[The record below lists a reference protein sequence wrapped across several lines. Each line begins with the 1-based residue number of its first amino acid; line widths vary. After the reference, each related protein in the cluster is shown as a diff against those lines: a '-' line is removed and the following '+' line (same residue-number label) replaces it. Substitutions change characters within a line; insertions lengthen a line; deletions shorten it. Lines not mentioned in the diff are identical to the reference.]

1 MLIVV
6 PSAEI
11 RQQQTLLLRF
21 KEQLPS
27 LSNPSGSVPVLL
39 VLLMWILSD
48 LHVSKGNKGYKR
60 SKVM

>member
-21 KEQLPS
+21 KEQLSS